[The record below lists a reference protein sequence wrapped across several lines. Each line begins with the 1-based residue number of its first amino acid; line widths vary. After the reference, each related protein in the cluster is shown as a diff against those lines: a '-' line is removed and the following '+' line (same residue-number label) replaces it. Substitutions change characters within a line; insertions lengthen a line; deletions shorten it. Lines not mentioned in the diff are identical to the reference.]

1 MPVLIEDYF
10 KSLLDLIISL
20 PFVENPQVNLEK
32 RAETVGF
39 IRGDIEFIDGSL
51 LHFRELI
58 DLRLP
63 LRLVMY
69 AYHYQLVDGTLIF
82 RYDNASHHMKVSTFP
97 HHKHTHD
104 GEIISAN
111 EIRLEVVLREIES
124 EILSSSEDKGS
135 KL

>member
-69 AYHYQLVDGTLIF
+69 AYHYQLEDGSLVF

-97 HHKHTHD
+97 HHKHTRD
-104 GEIISAN
+104 GAIIPAN
-111 EIRLEVVLREIES
+111 EIGLELVLREIEAVITPS
-124 EILSSSEDKGS
+124 DEGK
-135 KL
+135 